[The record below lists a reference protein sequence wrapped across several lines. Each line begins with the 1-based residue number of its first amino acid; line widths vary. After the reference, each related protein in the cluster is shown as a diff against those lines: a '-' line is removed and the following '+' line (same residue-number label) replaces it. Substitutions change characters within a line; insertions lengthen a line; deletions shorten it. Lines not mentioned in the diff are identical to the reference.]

1 MKAQV
6 AQEKPVKKKVVIINI
21 NLMVAIKVVMRRNL
35 IKMSLRM
42 KILYLE
48 EIFKEIL

>member
-1 MKAQV
+1 MKAQA
-6 AQEKPVKKKVVIINI
+6 AQEKPVKKEISDNKHKSNGG
-21 NLMVAIKVVMRRNL
+21 NKGGYEKNL

-42 KILYLE
+42 KILYWE